1 MGAGALQLITGS
13 ILIERVLS
21 HFHLRHLTHNMEM
34 TDSALVIECGIWQKK
49 KKEEISTWCQ
59 QCQRACALL
68 CINATGKVVT
78 FRMYQEEK
86 LSN

>member
-1 MGAGALQLITGS
+1 VGAGALQLITGS

-49 KKEEISTWCQ
+49 KKRRNQHMVPAMPEGLCF
-59 QCQRACALL
+59 AL
-68 CINATGKVVT
+68 
-78 FRMYQEEK
+78 
-86 LSN
+86 